1 MSDLAKRKTELIE
14 GMTSLVCE
22 EAGLSAAEVPLI
34 LNYVNLMYEDT
45 VLFGKKHHDYGTG
58 NISATG
64 EVGVLFRASD
74 KLARL
79 FNFLDKK
86 LQHGGITR
94 AVNESID
101 DAWADLRNYAG
112 IARTIRAGEWPNVP
126 KGFIL

>member
-1 MSDLAKRKTELIE
+1 MA
-14 GMTSLVCE
+14 SLVCE
-22 EAGLSAAEVPLI
+22 EAGLGEAEIPLI
-34 LNYVNLMYEDT
+34 LNYINLMYEDT

-79 FNFLDKK
+79 FNFLNKK
-86 LQHGGITR
+86 LENGGVVK

>member
-1 MSDLAKRKTELIE
+1 MSELAKQKSEVIQA
-14 GMTSLVCE
+14 MAILVCK
-22 EAGLSAAEVPLI
+22 EAGLQDSDLGLVLS
-34 LNYVNLMYEDT
+34 YVNLMYEDT

-79 FNFLDKK
+79 FNFLNKK
-86 LQHGGITR
+86 LIDGGQLQV
-94 AVNESID
+94 ANESID
-101 DAWADLRNYAG
+101 DAWSDLRNYAG
-112 IARTIRAGEWPNVP
+112 IARVIRAGEWPDVP